1 MLFEGTVEGTERIE
15 ARVLADV
22 DYRIVSLSQKPRGI
36 GYAQGVYVIVE
47 SDVQLITEEVGY
59 VVLRYV

>member
-36 GYAQGVYVIVE
+36 GYAQRIDIIVE
-47 SDVQLITEEVGY
+47 ADIQLISEEMRY
-59 VVLRYV
+59 IVL